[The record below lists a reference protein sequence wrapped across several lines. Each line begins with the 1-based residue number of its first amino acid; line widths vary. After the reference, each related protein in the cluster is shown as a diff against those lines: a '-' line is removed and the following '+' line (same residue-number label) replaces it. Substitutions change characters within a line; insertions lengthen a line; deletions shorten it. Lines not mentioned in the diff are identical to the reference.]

1 MACVSSDHQESKFI
15 EVDDGDSGMKHRNIK
30 IHALDNRFIK
40 SVQKKL
46 KYMIFV
52 NCFYWQLHSR
62 GLSGEVNIFVNA

>member
-46 KYMIFV
+46 KYMSFV
-52 NCFYWQLHSR
+52 NCFY
-62 GLSGEVNIFVNA
+62 